1 MTKKHKVVVDVK
13 NSKIGCSECNLWENI
28 PENEKPFGRP
38 MKWLSKHT
46 EELQVSYEEAH
57 VEEIEQLIRDDL
69 IKELKEQHNEQMT
82 DVLYSEFGEDL

>member
-46 EELQVSYEEAH
+46 EELKGTQIH
-57 VEEIEQLIRDDL
+57 QIIWDEITE
-69 IKELKEQHNEQMT
+69 ELKEQHNEQMT